1 MVKNNI
7 LWSVALAAVLFFV
20 MFSPW
25 TAPYVNFWYT
35 MTATAIILTSISL
48 YSCRETIK
56 ELKSPSPW
64 GKQNVTPSPWEGWG
78 WGRGWLWSL
87 FYGLLIAFVLW
98 WAFWIGDKVS
108 AWLFGFAR
116 PQVDMIYGMKSG
128 TSPLI
133 IALLL
138 MFIIGPGEELFW
150 RAFLQRRL
158 MERWGK
164 NIGFIAATAC
174 YTLVHIWSFNFMLV
188 MAAMV
193 AGICWGFLYRL
204 SPKLLPA
211 LIISHSV
218 WDVCA
223 FILFPI

>member
-1 MVKNNI
+1 MVGKNI
-7 LWSVALAAVLFFV
+7 YLWSVALAAVFFFV

-56 ELKSPSPW
+56 ELSNHSMKA
-64 GKQNVTPSPWEGWG
+64 
-78 WGRGWLWSL
+78 WLWWIL
-87 FYGLLIAFVLW
+87 GGFLIAFVLW

-116 PQVDMIYGMKSG
+116 PQVELIYGMKSG
-128 TSPLI
+128 TSPVV

-138 MFIIGPGEELFW
+138 LFIIGPGEELFW

-158 MERWGK
+158 MQRWGK
-164 NIGFIAATAC
+164 NMGFIAATAC

-188 MAAMV
+188 MAALV
-193 AGICWGFLYRL
+193 AGCCWGFLYRL
-204 SPKLLPA
+204 SPRLLPA
-211 LIISHSV
+211 LIISHAV

>member
-1 MVKNNI
+1 MVGKNI
-7 LWSVALAAVLFFV
+7 YLWSVALAAVFFFV

-48 YSCRETIK
+48 FSCRETIK
-56 ELKSPSPW
+56 ELSNHSMKA
-64 GKQNVTPSPWEGWG
+64 
-78 WGRGWLWSL
+78 WLWWIL
-87 FYGLLIAFVLW
+87 GGFLIAFVLW

-116 PQVDMIYGMKSG
+116 PQVELIYGMKSG
-128 TSPLI
+128 TSPVV

-138 MFIIGPGEELFW
+138 LFIIGPGEELFW

-158 MERWGK
+158 MQRWGK
-164 NIGFIAATAC
+164 NMGFIAATAC

-188 MAAMV
+188 MAALV
-193 AGICWGFLYRL
+193 AGCCWGFLYRL
-204 SPKLLPA
+204 SPRLLPA
-211 LIISHSV
+211 LIISHAV

>member
-7 LWSVALAAVLFFV
+7 LWSVALAAVFFFV

-48 YSCRETIK
+48 YSCRKTIK
-56 ELKSPSPW
+56 ELSNHSMKA
-64 GKQNVTPSPWEGWG
+64 
-78 WGRGWLWSL
+78 WLWWIL
-87 FYGLLIAFVLW
+87 GGFLIAFVLW

-116 PQVDMIYGMKSG
+116 PQVELIYGMKSG
-128 TSPLI
+128 TSPVV

-138 MFIIGPGEELFW
+138 LFIIGPGEELFW

-158 MERWGK
+158 MQRWGK
-164 NIGFIAATAC
+164 NMGFIAATAC

-188 MAAMV
+188 MAALV
-193 AGICWGFLYRL
+193 AGCCWGFLYRL
-204 SPKLLPA
+204 SPRLLPA
-211 LIISHSV
+211 LIISHAV

>member
-7 LWSVALAAVLFFV
+7 LWSVALAAVFFFV

-56 ELKSPSPW
+56 ELSNHSMKA
-64 GKQNVTPSPWEGWG
+64 
-78 WGRGWLWSL
+78 WLWWIL
-87 FYGLLIAFVLW
+87 GGFLIAFVLW

-116 PQVDMIYGMKSG
+116 PQVELIYGMKSG
-128 TSPLI
+128 TSPVV

-138 MFIIGPGEELFW
+138 LFIIGPGEELFW

-158 MERWGK
+158 MQRWGK
-164 NIGFIAATAC
+164 NMGFIAATAC

-188 MAAMV
+188 MAALV
-193 AGICWGFLYRL
+193 AGCCWGFLYRL
-204 SPKLLPA
+204 SPRLLPA
-211 LIISHSV
+211 LIISHAV

>member
-1 MVKNNI
+1 MVGKNI
-7 LWSVALAAVLFFV
+7 YLWSVALAAVFFFV

-56 ELKSPSPW
+56 ELSNHSMKA
-64 GKQNVTPSPWEGWG
+64 
-78 WGRGWLWSL
+78 WLWWIL
-87 FYGLLIAFVLW
+87 GGFLIAFVLW

-128 TSPLI
+128 TSPVV

-138 MFIIGPGEELFW
+138 LFIIGPGEELFW

-158 MERWGK
+158 MQRWGK
-164 NIGFIAATAC
+164 NMGFIAATAC

-188 MAAMV
+188 MAALV
-193 AGICWGFLYRL
+193 AGCCWGFLYRL
-204 SPKLLPA
+204 SPRLLPA
-211 LIISHSV
+211 LIISHAV

>member
-1 MVKNNI
+1 MVGKNI
-7 LWSVALAAVLFFV
+7 YLWSVALAAVFFFV

-48 YSCRETIK
+48 YSCREIIK
-56 ELKSPSPW
+56 ELSNHSMKA
-64 GKQNVTPSPWEGWG
+64 
-78 WGRGWLWSL
+78 WLWWIL
-87 FYGLLIAFVLW
+87 GGFLIAFVLW

-128 TSPLI
+128 TSPVV

>member
-1 MVKNNI
+1 M
-7 LWSVALAAVLFFV
+7 WSVALAAVFFFV

-56 ELKSPSPW
+56 ELSNHSMKA
-64 GKQNVTPSPWEGWG
+64 
-78 WGRGWLWSL
+78 WLWWIL
-87 FYGLLIAFVLW
+87 GGFLIAFVLW

-116 PQVDMIYGMKSG
+116 PQVELIYGMKSG
-128 TSPLI
+128 TSPVV

-138 MFIIGPGEELFW
+138 LFIIGPGEELFW

-158 MERWGK
+158 MQRWGK
-164 NIGFIAATAC
+164 NMGFIAATAC

-188 MAAMV
+188 MAALV
-193 AGICWGFLYRL
+193 AGCCWGFLYRL
-204 SPKLLPA
+204 SPRLLPA
-211 LIISHSV
+211 LIISHAV

>member
-1 MVKNNI
+1 MVGKNI
-7 LWSVALAAVLFFV
+7 YLWSVALAAVFFFV

-48 YSCRETIK
+48 FSCRETIK
-56 ELKSPSPW
+56 ELSNHSMKA
-64 GKQNVTPSPWEGWG
+64 
-78 WGRGWLWSL
+78 WLWWIL
-87 FYGLLIAFVLW
+87 GGFLIAFVLW

-116 PQVDMIYGMKSG
+116 PQVELIYGMKSG
-128 TSPLI
+128 TSPVV

-138 MFIIGPGEELFW
+138 LFIIGPGEELFW

-158 MERWGK
+158 MQRWGK
-164 NIGFIAATAC
+164 NMGFIAATAC

-188 MAAMV
+188 MAALV
-193 AGICWGFLYRL
+193 AGCCWGFLYRL
-204 SPKLLPA
+204 SPRLLPA
-211 LIISHSV
+211 LMISHAV

>member
-1 MVKNNI
+1 M
-7 LWSVALAAVLFFV
+7 WSVILAAVLFFV

-25 TAPYVNFWYT
+25 TSPYVNFWYT
-35 MTATAIILTSISL
+35 MTATAIILTSVSL
-48 YSCRETIK
+48 YRCRETIK
-56 ELKSPSPW
+56 ELKSI
-64 GKQNVTPSPWEGWG
+64 
-78 WGRGWLWSL
+78 SL
-87 FYGLLIAFVLW
+87 KTLFWWFVAGLLIAFVLW

-108 AWLFGFAR
+108 AWMFGFAR

-128 TSPLI
+128 TSPVV

-138 MFIIGPGEELFW
+138 LFIIGPGEELFW

-158 MERWGK
+158 MEKWGK
-164 NIGFIAATAC
+164 NAGFIAATAC

-211 LIISHSV
+211 LIVSHAV
-218 WDVCA
+218 WDVSA

>member
-1 MVKNNI
+1 MVGKNI
-7 LWSVALAAVLFFV
+7 YLWSVALAAVFFFV

-56 ELKSPSPW
+56 ELSNHSIKA
-64 GKQNVTPSPWEGWG
+64 
-78 WGRGWLWSL
+78 WLWWIL
-87 FYGLLIAFVLW
+87 DGFLIAFVLW

-116 PQVDMIYGMKSG
+116 PQVELIYGMKSG
-128 TSPLI
+128 TSPVV

-138 MFIIGPGEELFW
+138 LFIIGPGEELFW

-158 MERWGK
+158 MQRWGK
-164 NIGFIAATAC
+164 NMGFIAATAC

-188 MAAMV
+188 MAALV
-193 AGICWGFLYRL
+193 AGCCWGFLYRL
-204 SPKLLPA
+204 SPRLLPA
-211 LIISHSV
+211 LMISHAV

>member
-1 MVKNNI
+1 MVGKNRY
-7 LWSVALAAVLFFV
+7 LWSVALAAVFFFV

-56 ELKSPSPW
+56 ELSNHSMKA
-64 GKQNVTPSPWEGWG
+64 
-78 WGRGWLWSL
+78 WLWWIL
-87 FYGLLIAFVLW
+87 GGFLIAFVLW

-116 PQVDMIYGMKSG
+116 PQVELIYGMKSG
-128 TSPLI
+128 TSPVV

-138 MFIIGPGEELFW
+138 LFIIGPGEELFW

-158 MERWGK
+158 MQRWGK
-164 NIGFIAATAC
+164 NMGFIAATAC

-188 MAAMV
+188 MAALV
-193 AGICWGFLYRL
+193 AGCCWGFLYRL
-204 SPKLLPA
+204 SPRLLPA
-211 LIISHSV
+211 LIISHAV

>member
-7 LWSVALAAVLFFV
+7 LWSVALAAVFFFV

-56 ELKSPSPW
+56 ELSNHSMKA
-64 GKQNVTPSPWEGWG
+64 
-78 WGRGWLWSL
+78 WLWWIL
-87 FYGLLIAFVLW
+87 GGFLIAFVLW

-116 PQVDMIYGMKSG
+116 PQVELIYGMKNG
-128 TSPLI
+128 TSPVV

-138 MFIIGPGEELFW
+138 LFIIGPGEELFW

-158 MERWGK
+158 MQRWGK
-164 NIGFIAATAC
+164 NMGFIAATAC

-188 MAAMV
+188 MAALV
-193 AGICWGFLYRL
+193 AGCCWGFLYRL
-204 SPKLLPA
+204 SPRLLPA
-211 LIISHSV
+211 LIISHAV

>member
-1 MVKNNI
+1 VVKNNI

-25 TAPYVNFWYT
+25 TASYVNFWYT

-48 YSCRETIK
+48 YSCRETIR
-56 ELKSPSPW
+56 ELSSHSMKS
-64 GKQNVTPSPWEGWG
+64 
-78 WGRGWLWSL
+78 WLRWVL
-87 FYGLLIAFVLW
+87 GGLLIAFVLW

-128 TSPLI
+128 TSPVV

>member
-1 MVKNNI
+1 MVGKNI
-7 LWSVALAAVLFFV
+7 YLWSVALAAVFFFV

-56 ELKSPSPW
+56 ELSNHSIKA
-64 GKQNVTPSPWEGWG
+64 
-78 WGRGWLWSL
+78 WLWWIL
-87 FYGLLIAFVLW
+87 DGFLIAFVLW

-116 PQVDMIYGMKSG
+116 PQVELIYGMKSG
-128 TSPLI
+128 TSPVV

-138 MFIIGPGEELFW
+138 LFIIGPGEELFW

-158 MERWGK
+158 MQRWGK
-164 NIGFIAATAC
+164 NMGFIAATAC

-188 MAAMV
+188 MAALV
-193 AGICWGFLYRL
+193 AGCCWGFLYRL
-204 SPKLLPA
+204 SPRLLPA
-211 LIISHSV
+211 LIISHAV

>member
-1 MVKNNI
+1 MVGKYI
-7 LWSVALAAVLFFV
+7 YLWSVALAAVFFFV

-56 ELKSPSPW
+56 ELSNHSIKA
-64 GKQNVTPSPWEGWG
+64 
-78 WGRGWLWSL
+78 WLWWIL
-87 FYGLLIAFVLW
+87 GGFLIAFVLW

-116 PQVDMIYGMKSG
+116 PQVELIYGMKSG
-128 TSPLI
+128 TSPVV

-138 MFIIGPGEELFW
+138 LFIIGPGEELFW

-158 MERWGK
+158 MQRWGK
-164 NIGFIAATAC
+164 NMGFIAATAC

-188 MAAMV
+188 MAALV
-193 AGICWGFLYRL
+193 AGCCWGFLYRL
-204 SPKLLPA
+204 SPRLLPA
-211 LIISHSV
+211 LIISHAV

>member
-1 MVKNNI
+1 MKDNI
-7 LWSVALAAVLFFV
+7 LWPVALAAALFFV

-25 TAPYVNFWYT
+25 TAPYVNFWYM
-35 MTATAIILTSISL
+35 MTATAVILTSISL
-48 YSCRETIK
+48 YCCRETIK
-56 ELKSPSPW
+56 ELKSPSFH
-64 GKQNVTPSPWEGWG
+64 GRQFKSPSPWEGWW
-78 WGRGWLWSL
+78 WGLL
-87 FYGLLIAFVLW
+87 TGLLIAFVLW

-128 TSPLI
+128 TSPI
-133 IALLL
+133 VIALLL
-138 MFIIGPGEELFW
+138 LLIIGPGEELFW

-158 MERWGK
+158 MLRWGK

-174 YTLVHIWSFNFMLV
+174 YTLVHIWSFNFMLI
-188 MAAMV
+188 MAALV
-193 AGICWGFLYRL
+193 AGSCWGFLYRL

-211 LIISHSV
+211 LIISHAV

>member
-1 MVKNNI
+1 MVGKNI
-7 LWSVALAAVLFFV
+7 YLWSVALAAVFFFV

-56 ELKSPSPW
+56 ELSNHSMKA
-64 GKQNVTPSPWEGWG
+64 
-78 WGRGWLWSL
+78 WLWWIL
-87 FYGLLIAFVLW
+87 GGFLIAFVLW

-116 PQVDMIYGMKSG
+116 PQVELIYGMKSG
-128 TSPLI
+128 TSPVV

-138 MFIIGPGEELFW
+138 LFIIGPGEELFW

-158 MERWGK
+158 MQRWGK
-164 NIGFIAATAC
+164 NMGFIAATAC

-188 MAAMV
+188 MAALV
-193 AGICWGFLYRL
+193 AGCCWGFLYRL
-204 SPKLLPA
+204 SPRLLPA
-211 LIISHSV
+211 LMISHAV

>member
-1 MVKNNI
+1 MVGKNI
-7 LWSVALAAVLFFV
+7 YLWSVALAAVFFFV

-56 ELKSPSPW
+56 ELSNHSMKA
-64 GKQNVTPSPWEGWG
+64 
-78 WGRGWLWSL
+78 WLWWIL
-87 FYGLLIAFVLW
+87 GGFLIAFVLW

-116 PQVDMIYGMKSG
+116 PQVELIYGMKSG
-128 TSPLI
+128 TSPVV

-138 MFIIGPGEELFW
+138 LFIIGPGEELFW

-158 MERWGK
+158 MQRWGK

-188 MAAMV
+188 MAALV
-193 AGICWGFLYRL
+193 AGCCWGFLYRL
-204 SPKLLPA
+204 SPRLLPA
-211 LIISHSV
+211 LIISHAV